1 MDAVKYLRERGRM
14 CHELEEVCEGCTL
27 GGMMNSCVTFE
38 ETHPEEAVEIVRRW
52 AMNHPREPEIHLTNI
67 ERHFARIYID
77 KGFLWAARDKDGELN
92 LYRKEPKRGGIA
104 FRNMS
109 PTLSGYRTALP
120 HMMPG
125 ITWENSPVCLPKLL
139 EKEK

>member
-1 MDAVKYLRERGRM
+1 MDAVEYLRERGRM
-14 CHELEEVCEGCTL
+14 CHEFGAVCVGCKL
-27 GGMMNSCVTFE
+27 GPGSCVSRE
-38 ETHPEEAVEIVRRW
+38 EKEPEAVVEIVRRW
-52 AMNHPREPEIHLTNI
+52 AMEHPHEPGIRLTNI

-77 KGFLWAARDKDGELN
+77 KGYLWAARDQDGELN
-92 LYRKEPKRGGIA
+92 LYRKEPKRGGSA
-104 FRNMS
+104 FRNTS
-109 PTLSGYRTALP
+109 PTTSGCRTALP

>member
-1 MDAVKYLRERGRM
+1 MDAAEYLRERERLCYEFG
-14 CHELEEVCEGCTL
+14 EVCEGCPL
-27 GGMMNSCVTFE
+27 GRRMNSCATFE
-38 ETHPEEAVEIVRRW
+38 KTHPEEAVEIVKRW
-52 AMNHPREPEIHLTNI
+52 AMEHPHEPGIHLTNI

-92 LYRKEPKRGGIA
+92 LYRKEPKRGGDV
-104 FRNMS
+104 FKNTS
-109 PTLSGYRTALP
+109 PTSGSCRTALP